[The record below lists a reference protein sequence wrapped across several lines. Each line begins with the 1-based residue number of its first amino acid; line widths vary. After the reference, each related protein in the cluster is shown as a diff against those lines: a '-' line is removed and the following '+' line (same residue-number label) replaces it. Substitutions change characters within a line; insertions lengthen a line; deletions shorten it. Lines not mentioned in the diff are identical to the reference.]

1 MNVDPRRGR
10 GNLVSNPSLGW
21 YTFDSK
27 LRINRYRYYQILGNP
42 NIERCPHS
50 ISAPKAD
57 SISPVIVAV
66 IPNAHRFYLACIAI
80 CYEYYKSTPPAL
92 LCKTKPFSP
101 VFFSSAAG
109 ILLHCSASFRV
120 HVTYIR
126 DMEASEELMVIRTTN
141 NNARTVLC
149 RPMHALPL
157 LPS

>member
-57 SISPVIVAV
+57 SISPVIVGDPQCPSLLPRMYCHMLRILQEHASCSV
-66 IPNAHRFYLACIAI
+66 VQDEAFLAC
-80 CYEYYKSTPPAL
+80 
-92 LCKTKPFSP
+92 
-101 VFFSSAAG
+101 VFSSAAG